1 MFLGLAAGMPQG
13 NKQGVDGLY
22 QPLPLSVWHKT
33 AAGPARWQL
42 LLAWLLSLAACLW
55 LAMVQLY
62 GGWYGFNARVGELSF
77 VLSIYPPLTISTLWV
92 LWFGYAWGAPLA
104 YLSTL
109 IVAILS
115 GLSPGWA
122 LLFSFANPLGL
133 LVMSLVYQHMTV
145 RYVPASLP
153 TLLFFITVSFISGVS
168 SATGSFIW
176 SYTNQLSAMGAFQ
189 VWQGWWSGN
198 FLQTV
203 ATCGPLLLLCTAPV
217 QRWRR
222 RHWPQLPPQA
232 HGTRWSLLVALASLA
247 GVLAFL
253 WLSFLLADRSVMA
266 LGGDSSG
273 AWQQRAMLYR
283 DSTLSVYWVMSVLL
297 FALLFLGYRF
307 FRQRTL
313 QLKLAAERVAY
324 ERDLALRRQGE
335 AEVARNALHQLN
347 LELAARMAEVEQLQA
362 QLREQASRDPLTG
375 LYNRRYL
382 HQRLP
387 QLLQRAE
394 RQGQRL
400 HLVLID
406 LDHFK
411 AVNDQHGHACG
422 DAVLKQFSALLA
434 GQLQPED
441 IGARY
446 GGEEFCLVLP
456 QRSPEQVAALLHR
469 LQVAFA
475 CSSVPGC
482 DSEVSGLS
490 FSAGISH
497 AGDVGCSEDLL
508 LQQADAALYQAKAA
522 GRNGW
527 CTHQAQPA

>member
-1 MFLGLAAGMPQG
+1 MFSGKAVVAP
-13 NKQGVDGLY
+13 DGKTQRTDGIY
-22 QPLPLSVWHKT
+22 QPLPLSVWHVT
-33 AAGPARWQL
+33 AAGPARWHL
-42 LLAWLLSLAACLW
+42 LLGWLLSLAACLW

-62 GGWYGFNARVGELSF
+62 GGWYGFNARLGELSF

-109 IVAILS
+109 TVAILS

-122 LLFSFANPLGL
+122 LLFSCANPLGL
-133 LVMSLVYQHMTV
+133 LVMALVYQHVSV
-145 RYVPASLP
+145 RYVPSSLSS
-153 TLLFFITVSFISGVS
+153 LLFFISVCFISGVS

-198 FLQTV
+198 FVQTV
-203 ATCGPLLLLCTAPV
+203 VSCGPLLLLCTSRL
-217 QRWRR
+217 QRWRQ
-222 RHWPQLPPQA
+222 RHWPQPAPQPQA
-232 HGTRWSLLVALASLA
+232 TRWGLLVALASLA

-253 WLSFLLADRSVMA
+253 WLSFLLADRSVMT

-283 DSTLSVYWVMSVLL
+283 DSALSVYWVMSVLL
-297 FALLFLGYRF
+297 FALVFLGYRF
-307 FRQRTL
+307 FHQRTL
-313 QLKLAAERVAY
+313 QLKLAADRVAY

-394 RQGQRL
+394 RLGQPL
-400 HLVLID
+400 QLVLID

-411 AVNDQHGHACG
+411 AVNDQHGHTVG
-422 DAVLKQFSALLA
+422 DTVLKQFSALFA
-434 GQLQPED
+434 GLLQPEE
-441 IGARY
+441 IAARY

-456 QRSPEQVAALLHR
+456 QRNAEQVAALLRKLQAAYAGIR
-469 LQVAFA
+469 LQ
-475 CSSVPGC
+475 GR
-482 DSEVSGLS
+482 DGEVSGLS
-490 FSAGISH
+490 FSAGISL
-497 AGDVGCSEDLL
+497 ASGGECSEDLL

-527 CTHQAQPA
+527 RCFQPQAA